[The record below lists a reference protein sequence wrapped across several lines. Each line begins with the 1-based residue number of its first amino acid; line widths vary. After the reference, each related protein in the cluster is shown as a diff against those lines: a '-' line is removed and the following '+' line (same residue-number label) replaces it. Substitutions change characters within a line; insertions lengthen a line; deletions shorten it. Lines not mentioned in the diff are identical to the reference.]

1 MAEVA
6 TNPLDSTSLA
16 VETPVN
22 IDTAIYMLNPDDLP
36 MMGGVNSDGYP
47 LVGRKPV
54 DQTVFYWLQDEFLI
68 PRTTLQ
74 TTLADGVGT
83 AVVLPTDQGERFAA
97 GDLILI
103 ESEAMLITGMGGAG
117 GDTATVTRGAA
128 GTVAAAHTAGKEI
141 IGLGTMLAE
150 GAIGDEQ
157 FTGRTK
163 LFNYTKIWTSKISIT
178 RTGRAIPKYGMPGGE
193 LPRQTM
199 KVLLAEGVNMEQVAL
214 YGPRYQSGT
223 VRHTGG
229 LNYFLTTNRIANG
242 TSGNWLTVTEIQ
254 NRQQVAYDAGGMFTD
269 IIANAAAFQ
278 ALTNLTTDRVSQI
291 EMTDQ
296 RRGRVRATVVT
307 TEFGDVMLHRNR
319 YAKKTDAFG
328 VIPEALTYRVF
339 QPMVMLPLAKT
350 DDKDNFMFVAEGG
363 FQVKAERHQV
373 IWTGLDTTA
382 ALPTTGLV

>member
-1 MAEVA
+1 MAETA
-6 TNPLDSTSLA
+6 TNPLDSTHLA

-54 DQTVFYWLQDEFLI
+54 DQTVFYWLQDEFLV
-68 PRTTLQ
+68 PRTT
-74 TTLADGVGT
+74 TAASMADAVGT
-83 AVVLPTDQGERFAA
+83 SVVVAVDQGERFAA

-103 ESEAMLITGMGGAG
+103 QNEAMLITGVSN
-117 GDTATVTRGAA
+117 DTLTVTRGAA
-128 GTVAAAHTAGKEI
+128 GTTAVAHTVIGTEV

-199 KVLLAEGVNMEQVAL
+199 KVLLAEGVNMEQTLL
-214 YGPRYQSGT
+214 YGPRFQSGS

-242 TSGNWLTVTEIQ
+242 VSGDWLTVNQIED
-254 NRQQVAYDAGGMFTD
+254 QQQRVYDAGGMSPTSS
-269 IIANAAAFQ
+269 ATQ
-278 ALTNLTTDRVSQI
+278 VCSGRSTTS
-291 EMTDQ
+291 
-296 RRGRVRATVVT
+296 RRTGSPRSRSPTPGVAGCGR
-307 TEFGDVMLHRNR
+307 
-319 YAKKTDAFG
+319 
-328 VIPEALTYRVF
+328 PS
-339 QPMVMLPLAKT
+339 
-350 DDKDNFMFVAEGG
+350 
-363 FQVKAERHQV
+363 
-373 IWTGLDTTA
+373 W
-382 ALPTTGLV
+382 